1 MTTASVVRT
10 VSGNGETEPSG
21 TPAEPAAAKSE
32 PPAPHKSLMERAKET
47 WKLWFGE

>member
-10 VSGNGETEPSG
+10 VSGNEETKPATTSEP
-21 TPAEPAAAKSE
+21 AAKSE
-32 PPAPHKSLMERAKET
+32 ALQRPHKSLMERAKET

>member
-10 VSGNGETEPSG
+10 VSGNGEAEPSG
-21 TPAEPAAAKSE
+21 APAEPAAKSE
-32 PPAPHKSLMERAKET
+32 PAAPHKSLVERAKET